1 MIWADALWQT
11 LFLICLASI
20 ISVLLGTVTAVSA
33 WWSNKTWAYY
43 TPLLILAVPP
53 WLFSYQLSDQF
64 GYINPWLGAGISLGV
79 CCSVYPHSI
88 ISASLANRAHKAW
101 EMMTVVNGRNFS
113 SLFTAVWPSLKLSLL
128 PSIAIIAAECVADFG
143 VSNFYGLN
151 TVTMLTYNIWTSTWN
166 MSQIWWGV
174 GLLAVLGI
182 IVSQLASTTSISLQG
197 DNVSKS
203 SSVWAVLAVLPTLLL
218 TGFGVYTSILWIITG
233 AKFEADDFVKE
244 LINTLYLTGIVV
256 AMCIS
261 VSAIYFSN
269 IGKLFLERSGLAFY
283 TLPGTVIGATLLY
296 FFGPY
301 ISLFVLLS
309 IGITIRYYGLMIN
322 TVSVA
327 DKGNQKYFEVIDF
340 YTPTRLKRIADKAR
354 IVLPSVALGVCLIV
368 LDVIRELPISMI
380 LQPMNFQTLA
390 MRMNYIARAEAI
402 PNLGPHS
409 LVILSLGVVLC
420 SVIIKIIYDTN
431 KKSKL

>member
-1 MIWADALWQT
+1 MLWLSALEQT
-11 LFLICLASI
+11 LLLIVLTSI
-20 ISVLLGTVTAVSA
+20 ISLTIGTITAVSA

-43 TPLLILAVPP
+43 VPLLTLGIPP
-53 WLFSYQLSDQF
+53 WLLSYYLSEF
-64 GYINPWLGAGISLGV
+64 GYIDPWLGASVSLGV

-101 EMMTVVNGRNFS
+101 EMMTVVNGRNFK
-113 SLFTAVWPSLKLSLL
+113 SLFTAIWPSLKLSLL

-166 MSQIWWGV
+166 TSQIWWGI
-174 GLLAVLGI
+174 GLLAILGI
-182 IVSQLASTTSISLQG
+182 VISQLDLKTSTSLQG
-197 DNVSKS
+197 DNSSKS
-203 SSVWAVLAVLPTLLL
+203 KISWALLAILPTVILIS
-218 TGFGVYTSILWIITG
+218 FGVYTSVNWIFTG
-233 AKFEADDFVKE
+233 ATFETDDFLKE
-244 LINTLYLTGIVV
+244 FLNTMYLTIVV
-256 AMCIS
+256 VFMC
-261 VSAIYFSN
+261 VAVAAVYFSN
-269 IGKLFLERSGLAFY
+269 IGKGFLERSGLGFY
-283 TLPGTVIGATLLY
+283 AMPGIVIGAAILY

-301 ISLFVLLS
+301 VSLFVLLTV
-309 IGITIRYYGLMIN
+309 GITLRYYGLMIN
-322 TVSVA
+322 TISVA

-340 YTPTRLKRIADKAR
+340 YTPTRLQRIKDKAS

-380 LQPMNFQTLA
+380 LQPMNFQTLS
-390 MRMNYIARAEAI
+390 MRMNYIARNEAI

-409 LVILSLGVVLC
+409 LVILSLGIVLC
-420 SVIIKIIYDTN
+420 SVIIKLIYDTG

>member
-1 MIWADALWQT
+1 MFWFD
-11 LFLICLASI
+11 SI
-20 ISVLLGTVTAVSA
+20 ISTFLLIIFTSIISISIGTLTAVSA

-43 TPLLILAVPP
+43 VPLLILGVPP
-53 WLFSYQLSDQF
+53 WLLSYYLSEF
-64 GYINPWLGAGISLGV
+64 GYINPWLGASVSLGV

-88 ISASLANRAHKAW
+88 VSASLANRAHKAW
-101 EMMTVVNGRNFS
+101 EMMTVVNGQNFK
-113 SLFTAVWPSLKLSLL
+113 SLFTAIWPSLKLSLL

-174 GLLAVLGI
+174 ALLALLGI
-182 IVSQLASTTSISLQG
+182 AISQLDLKTSTSLQG
-197 DNVSKS
+197 DNSSKS
-203 SSVWAVLAVLPTLLL
+203 RILWAILAILPTIMLI
-218 TGFGVYTSILWIITG
+218 GFGVYTSLAWIVTG
-233 AKFEADDFVKE
+233 ATFEADDFLKE
-244 LINTLYLTGIVV
+244 LLNTLYLTIVV
-256 AMCIS
+256 VIMCVS
-261 VSAIYFSN
+261 VSAVYFSN
-269 IGKLFLERSGLAFY
+269 IGKQFLERSGLGFY
-283 TLPGTVIGATLLY
+283 AMPGTVIGATILY

-301 ISLFVLLS
+301 VSLFVLLS
-309 IGITIRYYGLMIN
+309 IGITLRYYGLMIN

-327 DKGNQKYFEVIDF
+327 DKGNQRYFEVIDF
-340 YTPTRLKRIADKAR
+340 YTPTKIKRILDKAR

-390 MRMNYIARAEAI
+390 MRMNYIARSEAI

-409 LVILSLGVVLC
+409 LVILSLGIVLC
-420 SVIIKIIYDTN
+420 SVIIKLIYDTD
-431 KKSKL
+431 KKSKF